1 MIVPKLKWNRAKEE
15 GEAVFPDNFDEQDYM
30 LRIDALQDW
39 IVDLNAKYEE
49 LLRRY
54 NREIQNP

>member
-49 LLRRY
+49 LLRKMK
-54 NREIQNP
+54 ND